1 MGRFCRIPT
10 QDMAPAPTEALPI
23 PEVPVSTED
32 LFAKRPRTKKDWVKK
47 ARSSATGTETIK
59 ASKGR
64 SNSKAASAA
73 PMAMQTVEDL
83 PPTQRLP
90 DFEEEASLPATQK
103 LTEEP
108 LVPTQQLA
116 EDVVHPTQLAQETS
130 SEHSPALEAP
140 EVDLELSISQTQHME
155 PEMKVYGKCKRRRVK
170 SSEGPKSPVVKVKA
184 IGTSKPRRSSGM
196 NFQDFVAMGKLKRG
210 DPPGAEIADPQAG
223 ASQEEELPAT
233 QMVQDTLAPQ
243 PVEELEPESFSPGH
257 LEAKSMDVEEALE
270 AVATE
275 KLDAEDAPMPT
286 EKLDHA
292 EEPDLQALLQ
302 RHISELEEVSTQMT
316 QRQKALV
323 GVYKA
328 LQAFL

>member
-47 ARSSATGTETIK
+47 ARSSATGTQTIK

-64 SNSKAASAA
+64 SFQAASAA

-90 DFEEEASLPATQK
+90 DFEEAASLPATQK

-140 EVDLELSISQTQHME
+140 EVDSELSISQTQHME

-170 SSEGPKSPVVKVKA
+170 SSEGPKSPVKVKA

-196 NFQDFVAMGKLKRG
+196 SFQDFVAMGKLKRG
-210 DPPGAEIADPQAG
+210 DPPGAEIADPQAAT

-243 PVEELEPESFSPGH
+243 PVEESFSPGH

-292 EEPDLQALLQ
+292 EEPDLQTLLQ

-316 QRQKALV
+316 QRQKALL